1 MADYRRN
8 FVQGGSYFFTV
19 NLADRRSTLLV
30 DRIVELR
37 EIVRQVHRQKPFR
50 IDAWVVLPE
59 HMHCI
64 WTLPEGDIDYPGRW
78 RAIKKAFSKSV
89 PAPVGIGRYARRS
102 REREVWQRRY
112 WEHTIVNDADY
123 AVHIDYVHRN
133 PVKHGLVER
142 VQDWPYSTFHRYVEQ
157 GIYDID
163 WHGG

>member
-1 MADYRRN
+1 VADYRRN
-8 FVQGGSYFFTV
+8 YVAGGCYFFTV
-19 NLADRRSTLLV
+19 NLADRSSSLLV
-30 DRIVELR
+30 DRIDQLR
-37 EIVRQVHRQKPFR
+37 SVVRDVRARRPFR

-59 HMHCI
+59 HMHCV
-64 WTLPEGDIDYPGRW
+64 WTLPEGDADYPGRW
-78 RAIKKAFSKSV
+78 RAIKKAFSKV
-89 PAPVGIGRYARRS
+89 IPARDDVTGQRRG

-112 WEHTIVNDADY
+112 WEHTIGDDADY

-133 PVKHGLVER
+133 PVKHGLVKR